1 MAPNRVRARLTSAS
15 RRAVKVDGRV
25 KLDDAKIKQICDLVR
40 QGAGFDVALNYLGLQ
55 TDRFWKWMR
64 RGEDYLRG
72 DLHPPE
78 DEIFGKFVL
87 ELRKAHAEYIMELTR
102 GTRKDKGWFRDLSLL
117 ERKDRKNWSRRDP
130 QGGSLE
136 NYDPNEKF
144 L

>member
-1 MAPNRVRARLTSAS
+1 MAPNRVRARLTPTS
-15 RRAVKVDGRV
+15 RRARSTGGV
-25 KLDDAKIKQICDLVR
+25 KLDDTTIKQICDLVR
-40 QGAGFDVALNYLGLQ
+40 DGAGFDVALNYLGIQ

-64 RGEDYLRG
+64 RGENYLRG
-72 DLHPPE
+72 NNQPPE
-78 DEIFGKFVL
+78 HEVHGKFVL
-87 ELRKAHAEYIMELTR
+87 ALRKAHAEFIMELTK
-102 GTRKDKGWFRDLSLL
+102 GVRKDKGWFRDLSLL